1 MTANFFDANFY
12 RAANSD
18 LAKFSDQQALSH
30 FQTYGLQEGRAF
42 SPFVN
47 LNFYRASNSDLAN
60 LSNSQLL
67 DHAQTYGVKEGRK
80 LSPFVDLDFYLAKNA
95 DLSKAFGSDSEALS
109 PKGDREKALQHL
121 QTFGLKEDRKFSQF
135 ANLDYYLA
143 NNADVNKATGGD
155 VTKALQ
161 HLEIYG
167 ANEGRKYSEYFDPSF
182 YLKNNADVNTTF
194 KGDSFKAL
202 QHFETFGVNEGRS
215 GSAVFNTSYYKKYYN
230 DLGSLSNKTAYD
242 HFQVYGLNE
251 GRRGSQAF
259 DVTAYLRKN
268 TDLQAV
274 KYNNQQAIDHYLQY
288 GQQEGRTAT
297 NRNAIIFVADGLRP
311 DAVNATD
318 TPTLFALRQQGVNFT
333 NSHSLFPTFT
343 TPNASAIATGH
354 YLGDTGAFS
363 NTIYP
368 GFAVPSANNSV
379 TSFIENDPI
388 LADIDE
394 KFPGNNFLDEES
406 ILAAARLSGFGTAA
420 IGKLGPVLIQDV
432 TQGNRVNGAVP
443 PSQTIII
450 DDSTGTTAGVPL
462 NSDITARLTAAGLTP
477 PTGGVSSLRVQPSGN
492 NTTPGTLSANV
503 AQQQYFADATSKAV
517 IPLLKDK
524 NQPFAMVYWSRD
536 PDGTQHNNG
545 DSLNTLNPGING
557 PTVRAAVKNTDNNLK
572 QILDSLQAL
581 GIADDTDVFVTA
593 DHGFGTISKH
603 EIDSTGTNFTKS
615 YAASLSYPN
624 INGVGLKVNA
634 GFLPSGFVA
643 IDIANAL
650 GQSLYDPD
658 RATKDASGNITYAKL
673 DPTNT
678 AAPTLQLPGNGNGL
692 IGGTGKLVNGVPD
705 ASVIVAANGGS
716 DLLYVP
722 SKDVNTVKTVVDF
735 LTKQDYVSG
744 VFVDDSYGN
753 IPGALKLSD
762 IGLKGLAQTPTPTIV
777 VNFKTFSL
785 LPASL
790 TGTPLLNGVE
800 IADSGLQEGQGMHG
814 TFGRQDTFNNM
825 AAIGPDFKKGYTDLA
840 PVSNADVGTTVANLL
855 GLNIPSVGN
864 LKGRVIS
871 ESLTGGPAS
880 VAFTSGLIKASDAA
894 ANGQKTYLNYQ
905 TVGTTPYYDA
915 AGFAGATLGLK
926 TA

>member
-42 SPFVN
+42 SPFLN

-95 DLSKAFGSDSEALS
+95 DLSKAFGSD
-109 PKGDREKALQHL
+109 REKALQHL

-143 NNADVNKATGGD
+143 NNSDVNKATGGD

-182 YLKNNADVNTTF
+182 YLKNNADVNTAF

-215 GSAVFNTSYYKKYYN
+215 GSAVFNTTYYKKYYN

-251 GRRGSQAF
+251 GRRGSQTF

-311 DAVNATD
+311 DAVNAID
-318 TPTLFALRQQGVNFT
+318 TPTLFAMRQQGVNFT

-354 YLGDTGAFS
+354 YLGDTGDFS

-368 GFAVPSANNSV
+368 GFAVPSANNTV
-379 TSFIENDPI
+379 TSFIENNAV

-420 IGKLGPVLIQDV
+420 VGKLGPVLIQDV
-432 TQGNRVNGAVP
+432 TQGNRVNGGAVP
-443 PSQTIII
+443 PSQTIVI
-450 DDSTGTTAGVPL
+450 DDATGTATGVPL
-462 NSDITARLTAAGLTP
+462 NTEISARLSAAGLTP
-477 PTGGVSSLRVQPSGN
+477 PTGGVASLRVQPAGN
-492 NTTPGTLSANV
+492 NTTAGTLSANV
-503 AQQQYFADATSKAV
+503 TQQQYFADATSKAV

-545 DSLNTLNPGING
+545 DSLNKLDPGING
-557 PTVRAAVKNTDNNLK
+557 PTVRAAVKNADNNLK

-603 EIDSTGTNFTKS
+603 EIDNTGTNFTTS
-615 YAASLSYPN
+615 YAASLAYPRAKAD
-624 INGVGLKVNA
+624 GTADTTLRVNQ
-634 GFLPSGFVA
+634 GFLPAGFVA
-643 IDIANAL
+643 IDLAHAL
-650 GQSLYDPD
+650 TLSLYDPD
-658 RATKDASGNITYAKL
+658 KATKDASGNVTYAKL

-678 AAPTLQLPGNGNGL
+678 TAPNFQLPVNGNGL
-692 IGGTGKLVNGVPD
+692 IGGTGKLVNGTPD
-705 ASVIVAANGGS
+705 AQIIVAANGGS

-722 SKDVNTVKTVVDF
+722 NKDVNTVKAVVDF

-744 VFVDDSYGN
+744 VFVDDAYGD

-777 VNFKTFSL
+777 VNFKSFSL
-785 LPASL
+785 VSASL
-790 TGTPLLNGVE
+790 TATPSLSGIE
-800 IADSGLQEGQGMHG
+800 IADTGLQEGQGMHG

-825 AAIGPDFKKGYTDLA
+825 AAIGPDFKKGYTDVA

-855 GLNIPSVGN
+855 GLNIPSVGS
-864 LKGRVIS
+864 LKGRVIN

-905 TVGTTPYYDA
+905 TVGSTPYYDA